1 MPAGGVPDKN
11 KKRSVHGMADDKK
24 KNKFAEAF
32 KKRFGDNNAKMA
44 EKGKPIPPK
53 RKK

>member
-1 MPAGGVPDKN
+1 MTSRNVPERN
-11 KKRSVHGMADDKK
+11 KKRAVADKDDKKKK

-32 KKRFGDNNAKMA
+32 AQRYGDDKSKKA

-53 RKK
+53 RK